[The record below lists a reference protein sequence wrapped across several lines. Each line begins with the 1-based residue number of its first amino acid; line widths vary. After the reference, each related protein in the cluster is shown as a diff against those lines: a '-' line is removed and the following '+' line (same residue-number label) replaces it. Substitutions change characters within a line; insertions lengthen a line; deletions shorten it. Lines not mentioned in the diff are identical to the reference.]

1 MITLVIISALI
12 GFASTK
18 PCGKQADFKKTSLQI
33 NLKKRK
39 ENLTILN
46 FLKLH

>member
-33 NLKKRK
+33 NLKKEK
-39 ENLTILN
+39 KT
-46 FLKLH
+46 